1 MPQTRILFLII
12 ACSCCLHVV
21 KAEPVTASDSSV
33 FQKKQLNFFIISPPK
48 KGKLDLAARY
58 NILRGKLNGLFR
70 KKRFAAIVAKNAM
83 QMSQKIQIR
92 LQKEN
97 ACIGTLWFDSHGL
110 YKKGYSLFYIGHD
123 EFSYHSTK
131 DSLFTEPLREVAAFT
146 NENSRIVIG
155 SCYGGAT
162 YSRRS
167 LYTEDTLRMNGDSL
181 MISLGNI
188 FNKAAII
195 GSESWVMT
203 KPGLFIKKSAVAGY
217 PTRRL
222 FRDVVYQPVWQHV
235 GQWNIYYPAGKKFSS
250 LNGVTMDR
258 NGNLFSFKNSYT
270 SIDTTRKK
278 IDKKMKRLKPGLVD
292 VKRI

>member
-1 MPQTRILFLII
+1 MPLTRLLFLTT
-12 ACSCCLHVV
+12 AFAFCLQSVNA
-21 KAEPVTASDSSV
+21 KSEIDSDSSAH
-33 FQKKQLNFFIISPPK
+33 QKKQLNFFIICPPK

-58 NILRGKLNGLFR
+58 NTLRGKLNGLFH
-70 KKRFAAIVAKNAM
+70 KKKFVAIVAKDAK
-83 QMSQKIQIR
+83 QMSETIR
-92 LQKEN
+92 FILKKNN

-123 EFSYHSTK
+123 EYSYHSTK
-131 DSLFTEPLREVAAFT
+131 DSLFIEPLREVAAFT
-146 NENSRIVIG
+146 NESSRIVIG

-162 YSRRS
+162 YNRKS

-203 KPGLFIKKSAVAGY
+203 KPGLFTRKSAVTGY

-222 FRDVVYQPVWQHV
+222 FRDVVYQPAWQHI
-235 GQWNIYYPAGKKFSS
+235 GQWNIYYPSSKKFSA

-270 SIDTTRKK
+270 SIDNNRKK
-278 IDKKMKRLKPGLVD
+278 IDKKMKRLKPGLLD
-292 VKRI
+292 VKKI